1 MLNDIE
7 MLQSIRKTAQM
18 GCQGIE
24 EILPLS
30 KEEKFRKAL
39 DTQKQEYS
47 KIEQEADRLLA
58 AKKADPQDISAM
70 AKMGSK
76 TMTMMKTM
84 QDDSDE
90 HLAEM
95 MYQGSAM
102 GVTKI
107 IRNMR
112 EFSGNDSEVRALA
125 QRLLKTEENN
135 MEQMKRFL

>member
-7 MLQSIRKTAQM
+7 MLQRVRKTARM
-18 GCQGIE
+18 GCEGID
-24 EILPLS
+24 EILPMTGS
-30 KEEKFRKAL
+30 ESFRKSL
-39 DTQKQEYS
+39 ESQREEYN
-47 KIEQEADRLLA
+47 KICEEADRMLVL
-58 AKKADPQDISAM
+58 KKVEPEDIAAM

-84 QDDSDE
+84 KDNSDE

-112 EFSGNDSEVRALA
+112 KFTGNDSGVRALA
-125 QRLLKTEENN
+125 ERLLKTEENN
-135 MEQMKRFL
+135 MEQMKKFL

>member
-1 MLNDIE
+1 MLE
-7 MLQSIRKTAQM
+7 L
-18 GCQGIE
+18 
-24 EILPLS
+24 
-30 KEEKFRKAL
+30 
-39 DTQKQEYS
+39 
-47 KIEQEADRLLA
+47 
-58 AKKADPQDISAM
+58 KKASPEDINAM

-84 QDDSDE
+84 KDDSEE

-112 EFSGNDSEVRALA
+112 EFTGNDKEVRALA
-125 QRLLKTEENN
+125 QRLLETEERN
-135 MEQMKRFL
+135 MEQMKKFL

>member
-1 MLNDIE
+1 MINDVE
-7 MLQSIRKTAQM
+7 MLQSVRKTARM
-18 GCQGIE
+18 GCEGID
-24 EILPLS
+24 EILPIAG
-30 KEEKFRKAL
+30 KEKFRKVL
-39 DTQKQEYS
+39 ETQREEYK
-47 KIEQEADRLLA
+47 KICEEADRMLVL
-58 AKKADPQDISAM
+58 KKAEPEDLTAM

-84 QDDSDE
+84 KDDSDE

-112 EFSGNDSEVRALA
+112 EYTGNDQEARALA
-125 QRLLKTEENN
+125 EKLLKTEEDN
-135 MEQMKRFL
+135 MAQMKKFL

>member
-7 MLQSIRKTAQM
+7 LLQSVRKTARM
-18 GCQGIE
+18 GCEGIDD
-24 EILPLS
+24 ILPITGN
-30 KEEKFRKAL
+30 ETFRKTL
-39 DTQKQEYS
+39 ETQREEYH
-47 KIEQEADRLLA
+47 KICDEADRMLVL
-58 AKKADPQDISAM
+58 KKAEPEDLTAM

-84 QDDSDE
+84 KDDSEE

-107 IRNMR
+107 IRNLR
-112 EFSGNDSEVRALA
+112 EYTGNDSSVRALA
-125 QRLLKTEENN
+125 ERLLKTEENN
-135 MEQMKRFL
+135 MDQMKKFL

>member
-7 MLQSIRKTAQM
+7 FLQSIRKGAQM
-18 GCQGIE
+18 GCQGID
-24 EILPLS
+24 EILTYTKS
-30 KEEKFRKAL
+30 EKFRKAL
-39 DTQKQEYS
+39 ETQKEEYS
-47 KIEQEADRLLA
+47 CIYKEAERLIIE
-58 AKKADPQDISAM
+58 KKAEPEDISPV
-70 AKMGSK
+70 AKMSSK

-84 QDDSDE
+84 KDDSEE

-107 IRNMR
+107 IRNQR
-112 EFSGNDSEVRALA
+112 EYCGNDSDVKDLA

-135 MEQMKRFL
+135 MEQMKKFL

>member
-1 MLNDIE
+1 MINDIE
-7 MLQSIRKTAQM
+7 MLQSVRKTARM
-18 GCQGIE
+18 GCEGID
-24 EILPLS
+24 EILPMTGNES
-30 KEEKFRKAL
+30 FRKSL
-39 DTQKQEYS
+39 ETQREEYN
-47 KIEQEADRLLA
+47 KICEEADRMLVL
-58 AKKADPQDISAM
+58 KKAEPEDIASM

-84 QDDSDE
+84 KDNSDE

-112 EFSGNDSEVRALA
+112 KFTGNDPEVRALA
-125 QRLLKTEENN
+125 ERLLKTEESN
-135 MEQMKRFL
+135 MEQMKKFL

>member
-7 MLQSIRKTAQM
+7 MLQSVRKTARM
-18 GCQGIE
+18 GCEGID
-24 EILPLS
+24 EILPMTGNES
-30 KEEKFRKAL
+30 FRKSL
-39 DTQKQEYS
+39 ETQREEYN
-47 KIEQEADRLLA
+47 KICDEADRMLVL
-58 AKKADPQDISAM
+58 KKAEPEDIASM

-84 QDDSDE
+84 KDNSDE

-102 GVTKI
+102 GVTRI

-112 EFSGNDSEVRALA
+112 KFTGNDPEVRALA
-125 QRLLKTEENN
+125 ERLLKTEENN
-135 MEQMKRFL
+135 MEQMKKFL

>member
-7 MLQSIRKTAQM
+7 MLQSVRKTCRM
-18 GCQGIE
+18 GCEGID
-24 EILPLS
+24 EILPIT
-30 KEEKFRKAL
+30 KGEEFRKAL
-39 DTQKQEYS
+39 ETQKEEY
-47 KIEQEADRLLA
+47 KNICTEADRMLEL
-58 AKKADPQDISAM
+58 KKASPEDINAM

-84 QDDSDE
+84 KDDSEE

-112 EFSGNDSEVRALA
+112 EFTGNDKEVRALA
-125 QRLLKTEENN
+125 QRLLETEERN
-135 MEQMKRFL
+135 MEQMKKFL

>member
-7 MLQSIRKTAQM
+7 MLQSIRKTARM
-18 GCQGIE
+18 GCEGIE
-24 EILPLS
+24 EILPLT
-30 KEEKFRKAL
+30 KGEDFRKAL
-39 DTQKQEYS
+39 ETQKKEYH
-47 KIEQEADRLLA
+47 KIHEEADRLLF
-58 AKKADPQDISAM
+58 AKKAEPEDLSAM
-70 AKMGSK
+70 AKMSSK

-84 QDDSDE
+84 KDDSEE

-107 IRNMR
+107 IRNQR
-112 EFSGNDSEVRALA
+112 EYCGNDSEVKALA

-135 MEQMKRFL
+135 MEQMKKFL

>member
-7 MLQSIRKTAQM
+7 MLQSVRKTAQM
-18 GCQGIE
+18 GCEGIDD
-24 EILPLS
+24 ILPMT
-30 KEEKFRKAL
+30 KGEAFRKAL
-39 DTQKQEYS
+39 ETQKAEY
-47 KIEQEADRLLA
+47 KKVYEEADRLLIS
-58 AKKADPQDISAM
+58 KKADPEDISVM
-70 AKMGSK
+70 AKMGSQA
-76 TMTMMKTM
+76 MTMMKTM
-84 QDDSDE
+84 QDDSEE

-112 EFSGNDSEVRALA
+112 EYTGNDSEIRNLA

-135 MEQMKRFL
+135 MDQMKKFL

>member
-7 MLQSIRKTAQM
+7 LLQSVRKTARM
-18 GCQGIE
+18 GCEGIDD
-24 EILPLS
+24 ILPITGN
-30 KEEKFRKAL
+30 ETFRKAL
-39 DTQKQEYS
+39 ETQREEYQ
-47 KIEQEADRLLA
+47 KICDEADRMLVL
-58 AKKADPQDISAM
+58 KKAEPEDLTAM

-84 QDDSDE
+84 KDDSEE

-112 EFSGNDSEVRALA
+112 EFIGNDSEVRALA
-125 QRLLKTEENN
+125 ERLLKTEENN
-135 MEQMKRFL
+135 MEQMKKFL